1 MTNRDRLLLTAPVVG
16 LILLGVVPPTDG
28 RSLCPIALITG
39 IACPGCG
46 MTRAVSHLIQGD
58 MAGALTYHP
67 LVIPVLVLAGA
78 AWGWFL
84 LWRLGRAGPVPRR
97 WLNTAI
103 LASAVALVAVWVVR
117 LSSGTLPPV

>member
-1 MTNRDRLLLTAPVVG
+1 MTNRDLLLLTAPVAG
-16 LILLGVVPPTDG
+16 LVLLGVVPPTDG

-46 MTRAVSHLIQGD
+46 MTRAVAHLIRGD
-58 MAGALTYHP
+58 MAAALTYHP
-67 LVIPVLVLAGA
+67 IVIPVLALAA
-78 AWGWFL
+78 VAWGWFL

-97 WLNTAI
+97 WLNTTI

-117 LSSGTLPPV
+117 LTSGTLPPV